1 MTQTPLSVT
10 NRIKDMV
17 ANGSTNIQ
25 QGAVWGMHALT
36 HEEPMTEGS
45 DKSDIDLR
53 KALIIMTD
61 GENDP
66 PFDGTDINGGGY
78 FSWGFP
84 FDGRLA
90 TYVNQVDTETKVRA
104 IQDSKTL
111 AACAYAKDVRHIEV
125 FTIGL
130 SSPAGVKA
138 MLTSCATDAGHAH
151 FPADPSLLMQVFRD
165 IANQLAPLTIA
176 Q

>member
-1 MTQTPLSVT
+1 
-10 NRIKDMV
+10 
-17 ANGSTNIQ
+17 
-25 QGAVWGMHALT
+25 
-36 HEEPMTEGS
+36 MTEGS
-45 DKSDIDLR
+45 DTSDIDLR
-53 KALIIMTD
+53 KALIIRTD

-66 PFDGTDINGGGY
+66 PFESGDVNGGAY

-84 FDGRLA
+84 FDKRLA
-90 TYVNQVDTETKVRA
+90 DFVNQVDTETKVRA
-104 IQDSKTL
+104 IQDAKTL
-111 AACAYAKDVRHIEV
+111 AACAYAKDKRHIEV

-130 SSPAGVKA
+130 SSPTGVKA
-138 MLTSCATDAGHAH
+138 MLTACATDAGHAH